1 MAAKKPFVFKSISYI
16 LNKSENDCVRCQ
28 EEIIFQ
34 QDLKSCRFIP
44 IDIKQHMTKDA
55 QINNNRI
62 MMKNAGENMPK

>member
-44 IDIKQHMTKDA
+44 IDIKHHITEDDK
-55 QINNNRI
+55 IENNKK
-62 MMKNAGENMPK
+62 MMKNAGENMPI